1 MNNVV
6 ALCLFFYPLY
16 VMSQTKIRTGKN
28 LVLLYSSE
36 EGLREKIFKNFWLKM
51 LEAESDNF
59 DYVFIK
65 KNRDLEGEVSVFSD
79 KLVLDSRIG
88 SSLKREYSLYSV
100 LMFIGPQLGAYDYV
114 IKVEIDTILI
124 FSRLK
129 KILEK
134 SPFEKLYLGNISFEK
149 FADETIPYVHG
160 ACMVFSSDLAKLYLE
175 QHRFRGDFDEEGC
188 DEDFFF
194 GRWMHIHD
202 IRPVSIPSLR
212 FNSYYKPIRF
222 YKTLPEFIFEFNI
235 QMTLRNK
242 SRYYYEKCFTEELL
256 EIFS

>member
-1 MNNVV
+1 MNNLLV
-6 ALCLFFYPLY
+6 LCLLFFPLY
-16 VMSQTKIRTGKN
+16 GMSQTNLRKGKN

-51 LEAESDNF
+51 LDAESDDF
-59 DYVFIK
+59 DYVFLK
-65 KNRDLEGEVSVFSD
+65 KNRDMQGEAGVLSD
-79 KLVLDSRIG
+79 KYLSDSPIRA
-88 SSLKREYSLYSV
+88 SLHSV
-100 LMFIGPQLGAYDYV
+100 LKNIGPQLDAYDYV
-114 IKVEIDTILI
+114 IKVELDTILI

-134 SPFEKLYLGNISFEK
+134 SPLEKLYLGNVSFKK
-149 FADETIPYVHG
+149 FGDETIPYVHRE
-160 ACMVFSSDLAKLYLE
+160 CMVFSRDLAKLYLE
-175 QHRFRGDFDEEGC
+175 QDSFGEDSKEEGC
-188 DEDFFF
+188 DEDWIF

-222 YKTLPEFIFEFNI
+222 YKFLPEFIFEFNI
-235 QMTLRNK
+235 QMTLREK
-242 SRYYYEKCFTEELL
+242 SRYYYEKCLAEEIL

>member
-1 MNNVV
+1 M
-6 ALCLFFYPLY
+6 
-16 VMSQTKIRTGKN
+16 
-28 LVLLYSSE
+28 LLYSSE

-51 LEAESDNF
+51 LDAESDNF

-79 KLVLDSRIG
+79 KLKLDSRLK

-100 LMFIGPQLGAYDYV
+100 LMFIGPQLEAYDYV

-134 SPFEKLYLGNISFEK
+134 TPLEKLYLGDVSFRK
-149 FADETIPYVHG
+149 FGDETIPYVHSE
-160 ACMVFSSDLAKLYLE
+160 CMVFSRDLAKLYLE
-175 QHRFRGDFDEEGC
+175 QDSFREDSKEEGC
-188 DEDFFF
+188 DEDCIF
-194 GRWMHIHD
+194 GRWMHVHN
-202 IRPVSIPSLR
+202 IRPVPIPSLR
-212 FNSYYKPIRF
+212 FNSYFKPIRF
-222 YKTLPEFIFEFNI
+222 YKTLPDFIFEFNI
-235 QMTLRNK
+235 QMTFRTK
-242 SRYYYEKCFTEELL
+242 SRYYYEKFFAEELL